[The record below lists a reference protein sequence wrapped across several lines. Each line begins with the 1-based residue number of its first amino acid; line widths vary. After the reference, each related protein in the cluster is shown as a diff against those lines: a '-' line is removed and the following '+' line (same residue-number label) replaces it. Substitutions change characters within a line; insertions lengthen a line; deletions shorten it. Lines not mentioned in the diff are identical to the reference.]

1 MPKNLKNLYI
11 GAYIRAYMRANIGSK
26 RRHRETYWQRWVKQH
41 PRISIYLNREDYDV
55 LKKVSDSLGLSY
67 REVLLNAVSD
77 IKALHDKLSKALEMI
92 IEGKAHQQGYD
103 EGYRKGYEAGY
114 EQALKD
120 IRNAKVPEYKIR
132 ALGLEYI
139 KCAICK
145 KPLEGYV
152 VKTGTKLTEAI
163 KNYVIRTNIHHSYH
177 DKVVKND

>member
-1 MPKNLKNLYI
+1 
-11 GAYIRAYMRANIGSK
+11 MRANIRAKNK
-26 RRHRETYWQRWVKQH
+26 RKENYWQRWVKQH
-41 PRISIYLNREDYDV
+41 PRISIYLNHEDYDV

-77 IKALHDKLSKALEMI
+77 IKTLHDKLSKALEMV

-120 IRNAKVPEYKIR
+120 IRNAKVPERKLKD
-132 ALGLEYI
+132 LGLEYV
-139 KCAICK
+139 KCAVCK

-152 VKTGTKLTEAI
+152 VKTGTRLTDAI
-163 KNYVIRTNIHHSYH
+163 KQYVYKNNYRHSYH
-177 DKVVKND
+177 DKVIKRSP

>member
-11 GAYIRAYMRANIGSK
+11 GAYIRAYMRANIRAKNK
-26 RRHRETYWQRWVKQH
+26 RKENYWQRWVKQH

-77 IKALHDKLSKALEMI
+77 IKTLHDKLSKALEMV
-92 IEGKAHQQGYD
+92 IEGKAHQQGYE

-132 ALGLEYI
+132 ALGLEYV
-139 KCAICK
+139 KCTICK

-163 KNYVIRTNIHHSYH
+163 KNYVIRTNIHHAYH
-177 DKVVKND
+177 DKPKPQ